1 MEAIERI
8 WADLQAEH
16 ARLIDAFRAGVDS
29 MDEETARVAWQRLDE
44 AAGIEKVMLIVGK
57 ELGL

>member
-8 WADLQAEH
+8 WAELQAEH
-16 ARLIDAFRAGVDS
+16 ARLIDAYRRDVDS
-29 MDEETARVAWQRLDE
+29 MDEETARAAWRRLDE

>member
-8 WADLQAEH
+8 WADLKTEH

-29 MDEETARVAWQRLDE
+29 MDEETARVAWRRLDE
-44 AAGIEKVMLIVGK
+44 AAGIEKAMLIVGK

>member
-1 MEAIERI
+1 MDAIERI
-8 WADLQAEH
+8 WADLKAEH

-29 MDEETARVAWQRLDE
+29 MDEETARVAWRRLDE
-44 AAGIEKVMLIVGK
+44 AAGIEKAMLIVGK